1 MPPGTQGMRQRPT
14 LRALKAP
21 NLVPRAK
28 SVPSSPLAKRV
39 PRVTRRL
46 QRGTLLHGLEEMGA
60 GCVQTWPK
68 WARDNLLKQGTLGV
82 DTRFATTL
90 FLLGNGVLPRAIAA
104 YLSGAGLL
112 ADRRARAHIWDIMRD
127 FRDGKLRLDA
137 RYWGLRE
144 GAVVCVS
151 DSMWAHG
158 VPRDIRGCEIW
169 EPARDLLME

>member
-1 MPPGTQGMRQRPT
+1 MR
-14 LRALKAP
+14 AD
-21 NLVPRAK
+21 VAK
-28 SVPSSPLAKRV
+28 VGARQPSQAGHARGRHSVCHDP
-39 PRVTRRL
+39 
-46 QRGTLLHGLEEMGA
+46 
-60 GCVQTWPK
+60 
-68 WARDNLLKQGTLGV
+68 
-82 DTRFATTL
+82 L